1 MEVSGMAQ
9 QVQVL
14 SANLSSISK
23 AHMVE
28 RENQLL
34 QDVL

>member
-1 MEVSGMAQ
+1 MSHLVKALGAK
-9 QVQVL
+9 L
-14 SANLSSISK
+14 DNLSLVPR